1 MGIRKITLCFTVI
14 ILLVSCKSQ
23 TEKGKFTLTGEVKNI
38 GDQDIYLEQLYFS
51 QKNPEVMDTASIKN
65 GKFSL
70 SAKATEEGM
79 YRLRM
84 EKMNAGFIFINDQPN
99 ISFKADM
106 KDVSLEGPQFNSPA
120 NVLLKKL
127 IVQLENKRKE
137 AMATGQK
144 INEYTTQK
152 NDSSLAIETAKMN
165 VLQEDYKNFLIRFID
180 TCSHPVVT
188 MFALG
193 YTREIDPALLKKSID
208 GLQVRFPKHQGI
220 ASIVT
225 QYNEMMAQVNK
236 PQPPVNAMPGVGS
249 MAPDFTMNDVNGK
262 PFSLSQLK
270 GKYVLVDFWA
280 SWCGPCRG
288 ENPNV
293 VATYNKYRNKNFTIL
308 GVSLDDEKD
317 AWIKAIKDDKLAWT
331 HVSDLKGWKNATVAI
346 YGYDGIPYN
355 VLLDPE
361 GKIIATGLRD
371 EALPAFL
378 EKTLK

>member
-23 TEKGKFTLTGEVKNI
+23 TEKGEFTLTGEVKNI

-84 EKMNAGFIFINDQPN
+84 EKMNAGFIFINDQPQ
-99 ISFKADM
+99 ISFTADM

-127 IVQLENKRKE
+127 IVQLEDKRKE

>member
-127 IVQLENKRKE
+127 IVQLEDKRKE

>member
-70 SAKATEEGM
+70 SAKATEDGM

-99 ISFKADM
+99 ISFTADM
-106 KDVSLEGPQFNSPA
+106 KDVSLEGPQFKSPA

-127 IVQLENKRKE
+127 IVQLEDKRKE

>member
-84 EKMNAGFIFINDQPN
+84 EKMNAGFIFINDQPQ
-99 ISFKADM
+99 ISFTADM

-127 IVQLENKRKE
+127 IVQLEDKRKE

>member
-84 EKMNAGFIFINDQPN
+84 EKMNAGFIFINDQPQ
-99 ISFKADM
+99 ISFTADM

-127 IVQLENKRKE
+127 IVQLEDKRKE

-293 VATYNKYRNKNFTIL
+293 VATYNKYRTKNFTIL